1 MVEKRKG
8 EEGRE
13 EEKKEK
19 EKEKRRRRED
29 GGEER
34 KKEGKE
40 FLGVRTVA
48 QKIFSSLR
56 KKLMTIKVIFF
67 LSSTFP
73 SLPQ

>member
-19 EKEKRRRRED
+19 EKKKED
-29 GGEER
+29 GGKMEER

-40 FLGVRTVA
+40 FLGARTVA
-48 QKIFSSLR
+48 QKIFLSLR

-67 LSSTFP
+67 LISTFP